1 MIHVDLEKCTGC
13 RMCVKVCQ
21 VGGIE
26 VVNKK
31 ASVTDKCVNCG
42 GCAKTCPEKALEKS
56 ADFPKGAMTCRYC
69 PVCCEITPNHT
80 GACLR
85 YLNDGEKIV
94 RNMPLVF
101 YSDVADSMPK
111 EYHPA
116 ISKPLSTGIGA
127 GTTSPDSRP
136 APFIM
141 QDRVDGVDVV
151 TCVTES
157 PFTVNGIKVKIDT
170 DIFVGEE
177 GANVTHLRR
186 RVGMVTTEEY
196 SAVLLA
202 LGGLRTTGGVN
213 GVLSAKVVTE
223 IANRRRVRLAV
234 EGGANLEIRVGYPPV
249 INGFTPG
256 KIAVGCGSAA
266 AGMFSPLLAKAADE
280 VIVLDH
286 QLTSLFTAHAV
297 GKYHNKP
304 PSGLELKYRKS
315 TPGRYFG
322 VKGEGIGG
330 TNIKDPL
337 EIVDMENSKIR
348 HGLTLLVTEPTGTF
362 YAYFRFENGRFV
374 RIEPTPEALEAIDL
388 IASSCESSRVSA
400 MFVGGGGG
408 ASRAGISKR
417 PLKLTEAIKARKAKL
432 TIGGAPTFVMPGG
445 GITFLVDVEQVKA
458 GFFYWTPTPAVIAPM
473 EYTMMLK
480 DYMAIGGHI
489 EAIRP
494 LSEVIAEMRDRS
506 SQKKIK
512 RLRVPKKMN
521 ERNRRKE

>member
-1 MIHVDLEKCTGC
+1 MIQVDLEKCTGC
-13 RMCVKVCQ
+13 KMCEEICQ

-26 VVNKK
+26 VLNKK
-31 ASVTDKCVNCG
+31 ALANDKCVNCG
-42 GCAKTCPEKALEKS
+42 ACAKTCPENALEKS
-56 ADFPKGAMTCRYC
+56 ADLAKGIIICRYC
-69 PVCCEITPNHT
+69 PVCCEIKPNHT

-94 RNMPLVF
+94 RNIPLVF
-101 YSDVADSMPK
+101 FSDVADALPN

-116 ISKPLSTGIGA
+116 ISKPLITGIGA

-141 QDRVDGVDVV
+141 QDKVGDVDVV

-157 PFTVNGIKVKIDT
+157 PFTVNGMKVKIDT
-170 DIFVGEE
+170 DSFVGEE
-177 GANVTHLRR
+177 GADVTYLRR

-196 SAVLLA
+196 SAALLT
-202 LGGLRTTGGVN
+202 LGGLRTTGGDN
-213 GVLSAKVVTE
+213 GIFSAKVVTE

-234 EGGANLEIRVGYPPV
+234 DGGAKLELQVGCPPV
-249 INGFTPG
+249 IDGFTPG
-256 KIAVGCGSAA
+256 SIAVGCGSAT
-266 AGMFSPLLAKAADE
+266 AGMFSPVLARVADE

-286 QLTSLFTAHAV
+286 QLTCLFTAHAV
-297 GKYHNKP
+297 GKHHNKP

-322 VKGEGIGG
+322 VKGDGIGG

-337 EIVDMENSKIR
+337 EIVDMENSNIR
-348 HGLTLLVTEPTGTF
+348 HGLTLLVTEPTGSF

-374 RIEPTPEALEAIDL
+374 RIEPTSESLEAIDL

-445 GITFLVDVEQVKA
+445 GITFLVDVEQVKSGA
-458 GFFYWTPTPAVIAPM
+458 FYWTPTPAVIAPM
-473 EYTMMLK
+473 EYTMILK
-480 DYMAIGGHI
+480 DYIDIGGHL

-494 LSEVIAEMRDRS
+494 LSEVIAEMRERS
-506 SQKKIK
+506 SPK
-512 RLRVPKKMN
+512 R
-521 ERNRRKE
+521 